1 MPRHNL
7 PASFNFPHSGKVL
20 SISFILFAAWFA
32 DVSLSALDHAK
43 LGLLGVLSYFGSLNA
58 AVPYLLDLFRIPI
71 DTFQLFLATGLVNS
85 RFGSAVAAM
94 HTFALAILG
103 TCAVSGLLVLQPR
116 KILRFAVI
124 TAVLIAATTAGL
136 RFYFAH
142 VIGHEYTKGNVIK
155 NMELMRRGVPAT
167 MNPTHVKEEN
177 TAGLSTLARIQARG
191 RLRVG
196 YMSDSLPY
204 VYANSRGAM
213 VGFDVDMAQQL
224 AGEMG
229 VGLELVLID
238 RTRIADQVNSGTCD
252 ILMSGLVLTTDRA
265 KELLVS
271 STYLDEHLAFLT
283 PDYKRG
289 YFISRDSIRAHPG
302 LRIGVPN
309 VPYYIAKVREYA
321 PGANFV
327 ILESISK
334 PFENSLNG
342 LDAVAI
348 TAERGSSWSLLYPQY
363 SVVVPE
369 PGVLTVPLIYA
380 VAHDR
385 GIALVFSIPGWSSK
399 RRMGRS
405 SNSMITGTFGKNAE
419 KRAPRWCI
427 ARDVLHW
434 LE

>member
-1 MPRHNL
+1 
-7 PASFNFPHSGKVL
+7 
-20 SISFILFAAWFA
+20 
-32 DVSLSALDHAK
+32 
-43 LGLLGVLSYFGSLNA
+43 
-58 AVPYLLDLFRIPI
+58 
-71 DTFQLFLATGLVNS
+71 
-85 RFGSAVAAM
+85 
-94 HTFALAILG
+94 
-103 TCAVSGLLVLQPR
+103 
-116 KILRFAVI
+116 
-124 TAVLIAATTAGL
+124 
-136 RFYFAH
+136 
-142 VIGHEYTKGNVIK
+142 
-155 NMELMRRGVPAT
+155 
-167 MNPTHVKEEN
+167 
-177 TAGLSTLARIQARG
+177 
-191 RLRVG
+191 
-196 YMSDSLPY
+196 
-204 VYANSRGAM
+204 
-213 VGFDVDMAQQL
+213 
-224 AGEMG
+224 
-229 VGLELVLID
+229 
-238 RTRIADQVNSGTCD
+238 
-252 ILMSGLVLTTDRA
+252 MSGLVLTTDRA

-380 VAHDR
+380 VAHDQQE
-385 GIALVFSIPGWSSK
+385 LLSFL
-399 RRMGRS
+399 
-405 SNSMITGTFGKNAE
+405 NSWLELKKKDGTIEQLYDYWILGKNAE